1 LFTPAKSVETSLDTA
16 GTGPEGTPCATS
28 AEGLW
33 EKRVNPM
40 NVVQLGPYPPPHG
53 GVQTNLVAI
62 RDYLRRQGHTC
73 DVVNLTRFRREDA
86 DGVYYPMGAA
96 ALMRLLW
103 RLPADIV
110 HLHFGGDL
118 TPRLLG
124 LALFCTLLPGRKT
137 VLTFHS
143 GGYPGSPAGRTA
155 APATLRGFVLRRL
168 DGLIGVNPKIAA
180 LFARFGVRRE
190 RIRTILPFAVEPPDR
205 SLPLPARLAAFLSA
219 HSPALLTVGLLEPEY
234 DLAMQIDA
242 MAGILERY
250 PRAGLLMVGAGSL
263 EESLRAR
270 IASTP
275 YRDRVLLY
283 GDMPH
288 AVTLRATLECDL
300 LLRTTRYDGDSVAV
314 REALYIG
321 TPVIATDNGMRP
333 EGVHLIP
340 PSDAGRLRDAVC
352 EVLSGERAR
361 RAPGGDGQE
370 NIRAVVR
377 FYEELLG

>member
-1 LFTPAKSVETSLDTA
+1 MK
-16 GTGPEGTPCATS
+16 
-28 AEGLW
+28 
-33 EKRVNPM
+33 
-40 NVVQLGPYPPPHG
+40 VVQLGPYPPPHG

-62 RDYLRRQGHTC
+62 RQYLRRHGHTC
-73 DVVNLTRFRREDA
+73 DAINLTRFRRADA
-86 DGVYYPMGAA
+86 DGVYYPVGAA

-168 DGLIGVNPKIAA
+168 DGLIGVNPEIAA
-180 LFARFGVRRE
+180 LFARFGARRE

-205 SLPLPARLAAFLSA
+205 SLPLPALLAAFLSA

-242 MAGILERY
+242 LAGILARY
-250 PRAGLLMVGAGSL
+250 PRAGLLIVGAGSL
-263 EESLRAR
+263 EEALRAR

-275 YRDRVLLY
+275 YGDHVLLY

-300 LLRTTRYDGDSVAV
+300 LLRTTLYDGDSVSV

-352 EVLSGERAR
+352 ELLSGERTR
-361 RAPGGDGQE
+361 RVPGGDGQE
-370 NIRAVVR
+370 NIRAVVQ
-377 FYEELLG
+377 FYEELLRR

>member
-1 LFTPAKSVETSLDTA
+1 
-16 GTGPEGTPCATS
+16 
-28 AEGLW
+28 
-33 EKRVNPM
+33 
-40 NVVQLGPYPPPHG
+40 
-53 GVQTNLVAI
+53 
-62 RDYLRRQGHTC
+62 
-73 DVVNLTRFRREDA
+73 
-86 DGVYYPMGAA
+86 
-96 ALMRLLW
+96 
-103 RLPADIV
+103 
-110 HLHFGGDL
+110 
-118 TPRLLG
+118 
-124 LALFCTLLPGRKT
+124 
-137 VLTFHS
+137 
-143 GGYPGSPAGRTA
+143 
-155 APATLRGFVLRRL
+155 
-168 DGLIGVNPKIAA
+168 
-180 LFARFGVRRE
+180 
-190 RIRTILPFAVEPPDR
+190 
-205 SLPLPARLAAFLSA
+205 
-219 HSPALLTVGLLEPEY
+219 LTVGLLEPEY

-275 YRDRVLLY
+275 YRDHVLLY

-300 LLRTTRYDGDSVAV
+300 LLRTTRYDGDSVSV

-340 PSDAGRLRDAVC
+340 PPDAGRLCDAVC
-352 EVLSGERAR
+352 EVLSGEPAR

>member
-1 LFTPAKSVETSLDTA
+1 M
-16 GTGPEGTPCATS
+16 
-28 AEGLW
+28 
-33 EKRVNPM
+33 R
-40 NVVQLGPYPPPHG
+40 VVQLGPYPPPHG

-62 RDYLRRQGHTC
+62 RGYLRGHGHTC
-73 DVVNLTRFRREDA
+73 DAINLTRFRREDA
-86 DGVYYPMGAA
+86 DGVYYPVGAA

-143 GGYPGSPAGRTA
+143 GGYPGSPAGLTA

-168 DGLIGVNPKIAA
+168 DGLIGVNPEIAA

-205 SLPLPARLAAFLSA
+205 SLPVPARLAAFLSA

-242 MAGILERY
+242 LAGILARY
-250 PRAGLLMVGAGSL
+250 PRAGLLIVGAGSL
-263 EESLRAR
+263 EESLRSR

-275 YRDRVLLY
+275 YGDHVLLY

-352 EVLSGERAR
+352 ELLSGERPR

-370 NIRAVVR
+370 NIRAVVQ
-377 FYEELLG
+377 FYEELLR

>member
-1 LFTPAKSVETSLDTA
+1 M
-16 GTGPEGTPCATS
+16 
-28 AEGLW
+28 
-33 EKRVNPM
+33 R
-40 NVVQLGPYPPPHG
+40 VVQLGPYPPPHG

-62 RDYLRRQGHTC
+62 RNYLRRNGHTC
-73 DVVNLTRFRREDA
+73 DAINLTRFRREDA
-86 DGVYYPMGAA
+86 DGVYYPVGAA
-96 ALMRLLW
+96 ALMGLLW

-143 GGYPGSPAGRTA
+143 GGYPGSPAGLTA

-168 DGLIGVNPKIAA
+168 DGLIGVNPEITA
-180 LFARFGVRRE
+180 LFARFGARRE
-190 RIRTILPFAVEPPDR
+190 RIRTIPPFAVEPPDR
-205 SLPLPARLAAFLSA
+205 SLPLPAGLAAFLRA
-219 HSPALLTVGLLEPEY
+219 HRPALLTVGLLEPEY

-242 MAGILERY
+242 MAGILARF

-275 YRDRVLLY
+275 YADHVLLY

-300 LLRTTRYDGDSVAV
+300 LLRTTLYDGDSVAV

-333 EGVHLIP
+333 EGAHLIP

-352 EVLSGERAR
+352 ELLSGERTR

-370 NIRAVVR
+370 NIRAVAQ
-377 FYEELLG
+377 FYEELLR